1 MKVILKT
8 YKYRMYPNKE
18 QQQML
23 AKYFGSVRFVYNHFL
38 AERKQQY
45 EKNGKSDNYYAQCK
59 ALTAFKKQEEY
70 KWLKEINAQTLQS
83 ALRNLETAYTNFFR
97 GNARFPRFKAKKNG
111 GSFHIPQSC
120 SIGNGK
126 IYIPKFKDGIK
137 IVEHRPFKG
146 SEVRNMTI
154 SVTPSGKYY
163 VSILTK
169 ISYEPLQKT
178 NAKVGIDLGLKD
190 LVITS
195 DCKKYSSN
203 KFIKHY
209 SKELAKAQK
218 HLSKKQ
224 KGSNTWNRQ
233 RIKVARIQE
242 KIHNC
247 RFDKLHKISTDLV
260 RHYDVICCEDL
271 NVKGMQRNHKLAKS
285 ISDASWGTFLTM
297 LTYKATMNDKQVVKI
312 GRYYPSSKTCH
323 CCGYVNKDLQLKDR
337 EWTCPHCGKTLDR
350 DINAAINIL
359 KEGLRN
365 TSAGTVDYTDGADV
379 RPFQGQSAMK
389 SEAHKS
395 SVCG

>member
-1 MKVILKT
+1 
-8 YKYRMYPNKE
+8 
-18 QQQML
+18 ML

-38 AERKQQY
+38 AERKRQY
-45 EKNGKSDNYYAQCK
+45 EENSKSDNYYAQ
-59 ALTAFKKQEEY
+59 ARTLTKLKKQEEY
-70 KWLKEINAQTLQS
+70 KWLKEINSQTLQF
-83 ALRNLETAYTNFFR
+83 ALRNLETSYTNFFR
-97 GNARFPRFKAKKNG
+97 GNAKFPRFKAKKSG

-137 IVEHRPFKG
+137 IVEHRLFKG
-146 SEVRNMTI
+146 GEVRNMTI

-169 ISYEPLQKT
+169 VSYEPLQKT
-178 NAKVGIDLGLKD
+178 KAKVGIDLGLKD

-195 DCKKYSSN
+195 DGKKYSSN

-218 HLSKKQ
+218 HLSKKK
-224 KGSNTWNRQ
+224 KGSNSWDRQ
-233 RIKVARIQE
+233 RIKVTRIQE

-271 NVKGMQRNHKLAKS
+271 NVKGMQRNHKLAQA
-285 ISDASWGTFLTM
+285 ISDASWGEFLLM
-297 LTYKATMNDKQVVKI
+297 LTYKAVMNDKQVVKI
-312 GRYYPSSKTCH
+312 DRYYQSSKTCH
-323 CCGYVNKDLQLKDR
+323 CCGWVKEDLQLKDR
-337 EWTCPHCGKTLDR
+337 EWTCPHCGNTLDR
-350 DINAAINIL
+350 DVNAAMNIL
-359 KEGLRN
+359 QEGLRN

-379 RPFQGQSAMK
+379 RPYQGQSAMK

-395 SVCG
+395 LVCG

>member
-1 MKVILKT
+1 
-8 YKYRMYPNKE
+8 
-18 QQQML
+18 ML

-38 AERKQQY
+38 AERKRQY
-45 EKNGKSDNYYAQCK
+45 EENGKSDNYYAQ
-59 ALTAFKKQEEY
+59 ARTLTKLKKQEEY
-70 KWLKEINAQTLQS
+70 KWLKEINSQTLQF
-83 ALRNLETAYTNFFR
+83 ALRNLETSYTNFFR
-97 GNARFPRFKAKKNG
+97 GNAKFPRFKAKKSG

-137 IVEHRPFKG
+137 IVEHRLFKG
-146 SEVRNMTI
+146 GEVRNMTI

-169 ISYEPLQKT
+169 VSYEPLQKT
-178 NAKVGIDLGLKD
+178 KAKVGIDLGLKD

-195 DCKKYSSN
+195 DGKKYSSN
-203 KFIKHY
+203 KFIKYY

-218 HLSKKQ
+218 HLSKKK
-224 KGSNTWNRQ
+224 KGSNRWDRQ

-271 NVKGMQRNHKLAKS
+271 NVKGMQRNHKLAQA
-285 ISDASWGTFLTM
+285 ISDASWGEFLLM
-297 LTYKATMNDKQVVKI
+297 LTYKAVMNDKQVVKI

-323 CCGYVNKDLQLKDR
+323 CCGWVKEDLQLKDR
-337 EWTCPHCGKTLDR
+337 EWTCPHCGNTLDR
-350 DINAAINIL
+350 DVNAAMNIL
-359 KEGLRN
+359 QEGLRN

-379 RPFQGQSAMK
+379 RPYQGQSAMK

-395 SVCG
+395 LVCG